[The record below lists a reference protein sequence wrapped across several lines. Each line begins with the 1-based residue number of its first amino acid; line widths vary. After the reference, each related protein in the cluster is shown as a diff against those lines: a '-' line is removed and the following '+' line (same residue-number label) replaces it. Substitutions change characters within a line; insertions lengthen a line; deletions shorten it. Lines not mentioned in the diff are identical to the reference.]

1 MRKNEENK
9 DVEKNEDSERDRVR
23 RKGKRRRVFAT
34 LGVACLAGAVL
45 WLFVVFG
52 NNVVDYLEAEKEGND
67 EVREEYQLSVVIFD
81 ENTGKNSKS
90 EKAEISERVKEYVAQ
105 FESDL
110 KDLGYEVEKAVLPAG
125 MIREVDI
132 YVKGKKTYFKTNLDR
147 GTAVEAEDLVRS
159 LKYLQANELEPGYV
173 DIRVE
178 GKAFYK

>member
-52 NNVVDYLEAEKEGND
+52 NNVVDYLEAEKEGNI
-67 EVREEYQLSVVIFD
+67 EAREGYQLSVVIFD

-90 EKAEISERVKEYVAQ
+90 EKAEISERVKEYVGYMEEDMKA
-105 FESDL
+105 
-110 KDLGYEVEKAVLPAG
+110 LGLQKQ
-125 MIREVDI
+125 
-132 YVKGKKTYFKTNLDR
+132 NL
-147 GTAVEAEDLVRS
+147 VS
-159 LKYLQANELEPGYV
+159 
-173 DIRVE
+173 RVTQQQVQQSQL
-178 GKAFYK
+178 